1 MKKKYFI
8 NANIIDPKNSLNE
21 KGGLIINEEGKIE
34 AVGKK
39 VNKNNIPS
47 REKYIDVRENYIFPG
62 LVDMRVFV
70 GEPGYEYKENFRTLS
85 NAALCGG
92 VTSVVTMPNTNPVI
106 DNVSMVDFLKRR
118 GRDKS
123 KINIF
128 PTASLTKNLEGTN
141 MTEFG
146 LLQKKGII
154 GFTDG
159 FKTIQNSRLMSR
171 IMSSANDLGS
181 LIMQHAEDSELA
193 EYGMVNDGII
203 STKLGLQG
211 IPDIAEKII
220 IERDLTLLEEY
231 NCRYHISQI
240 SSAKSIDI
248 IKLKKQNLKF
258 SCGVSINN
266 LSLNANDIGDFKTL
280 SNAALSGGVT
290 SVVTMPNTNPVID
303 NVSMVDFLKR
313 RGRDKSKIN
322 IFPTASLTK
331 NLEGTNMTEFG
342 LLQKKGIIGFTDGLK
357 TIQNSRL
364 MSRIMNSAAD
374 LKCLIM
380 QHAEDSD
387 LAKYGMVNDGIISTK
402 LGLQGIPDIAEKIII
417 ERDLTLL
424 EEYSCRYHISQIS
437 SEKSVD
443 IIEIKKQNLKFSC
456 GVSINNLSL
465 NENDIGNFRTFLKLS
480 PPLRREEDRVS
491 LVEGLNKKV
500 IDVIVSDHKPEDEE
514 QKRLTF
520 AQAASG
526 SSGIETLL
534 ALSLELYHN
543 ESIKLETIIQ
553 ALTFNPAK
561 ILKINKGNLDI
572 GNDADF
578 CIVDIN
584 KPWIVKKDN
593 LISKSKNT
601 SIDDKKL
608 QGKVTNTFVNGV
620 ELFKL

>member
-34 AVGKK
+34 ATGKK

-47 REKYIDVRENYIFPG
+47 REKYIDVKENYIFPG

-70 GEPGYEYKENFRTLS
+70 GEPGYEYKENFR
-85 NAALCGG
+85 
-92 VTSVVTMPNTNPVI
+92 
-106 DNVSMVDFLKRR
+106 
-118 GRDKS
+118 
-123 KINIF
+123 
-128 PTASLTKNLEGTN
+128 
-141 MTEFG
+141 
-146 LLQKKGII
+146 
-154 GFTDG
+154 
-159 FKTIQNSRLMSR
+159 
-171 IMSSANDLGS
+171 
-181 LIMQHAEDSELA
+181 
-193 EYGMVNDGII
+193 
-203 STKLGLQG
+203 
-211 IPDIAEKII
+211 
-220 IERDLTLLEEY
+220 
-231 NCRYHISQI
+231 
-240 SSAKSIDI
+240 
-248 IKLKKQNLKF
+248 
-258 SCGVSINN
+258 
-266 LSLNANDIGDFKTL
+266 TL

-364 MSRIMNSAAD
+364 MSRIMNSAGD
-374 LKCLIM
+374 LKCLII
-380 QHAEDSD
+380 QHAEDLD
-387 LAKYGMVNDGIISTK
+387 LAKDGMVNDGIISTK

-424 EEYSCRYHISQIS
+424 EEYNCRYHISQIS
-437 SEKSVD
+437 SAKSVD
-443 IIEIKKQNLKFSC
+443 IIKIKKQNLEFSC

-480 PPLRREEDRVS
+480 PPLRREEDRLS
-491 LVEGLNKKV
+491 LVEGLNKKI

-553 ALTFNPAK
+553 ALTSNPAK
-561 ILKINKGNLDI
+561 ILKINKGNLNI

-584 KPWIVKKDN
+584 KPWIVKKNN